1 MLEDWEPA
9 YLQTWREGR
18 LPDKVAR
25 ALLGKV
31 TGLELKEM
39 TDSNVCCGFGGTF
52 CVKYPKISEHLVAN
66 KVANVLDSGAQV
78 LLGGDLG
85 CLLNIAGRIKREGFD
100 TKVYHVAEVLA
111 GMTDVPAIGDAA
123 PRGAS
128 K

>member
-1 MLEDWEPA
+1 M
-9 YLQTWREGR
+9 
-18 LPDKVAR
+18 V
-25 ALLGKV
+25 
-31 TGLELKEM
+31 
-39 TDSNVCCGFGGTF
+39 
-52 CVKYPKISEHLVAN
+52 
-66 KVANVLDSGAQV
+66 DSGAEV